1 MFLSLALGP
10 GLDLRIS
17 HLFSC
22 EIVPFKQAYI
32 ERNFRPPIIFRDILE
47 LGRDEA

>member
-1 MFLSLALGP
+1 MVVIPAGQRF
-10 GLDLRIS
+10 RIS

-32 ERNFRPPIIFRDILE
+32 ERTFGPKVIFRDLTE
-47 LGRDEA
+47 LGEDVA